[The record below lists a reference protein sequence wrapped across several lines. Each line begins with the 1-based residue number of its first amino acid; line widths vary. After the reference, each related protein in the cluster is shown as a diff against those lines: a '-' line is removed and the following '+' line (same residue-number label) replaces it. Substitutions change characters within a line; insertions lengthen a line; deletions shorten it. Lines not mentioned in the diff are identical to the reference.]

1 VRAAGIL
8 LPIQSIPRGDAPGSL
23 REASIRAIDAFAS
36 FGIGVW
42 QILPLNPPDFV
53 GSPYASPSAFAMDPE
68 LLHDLAGDVRDP
80 SRYDL
85 DAWLENSGWAD
96 SWALFRILKSIDPRS
111 WVKWGSWSNPTGRDL
126 DRLRS
131 DNEEHYWREIT
142 IQWKL
147 EYAMRSIEN
156 HARENGILMLGDIPL
171 YVAHDSADIW
181 HSKELFNIGPNGEPL
196 ERSGAPPD
204 SFNPLGQLWGNPTYA
219 WSAHQKSGY
228 AWWKKRVETASRR
241 TPGIRIDHFI
251 GLAEY
256 WAIPPEAEDA
266 RGGRWAEGPGA
277 SLMDAII
284 DSSDFLIAEDLGMAG
299 DAAIRLR
306 DAYNLH
312 GMSILQFGWGH
323 DAPPHHL
330 DHIPERVVAY
340 TGTHDNDTF
349 AGWYS
354 KIGPDDRRRVRAS
367 LGCNSADVPMEAVK
381 RLISSKADIVVI
393 PLQDVLGLGSSAR
406 INTPG
411 LVSKRNWSWMA
422 PEHWESH
429 RSWAWLSESVKS
441 SGRLPWYNGRESSH
455 GH

>member
-1 VRAAGIL
+1 VRTAGIL
-8 LPIQSIPRGDAPGSL
+8 LPIQSIPRGDAPGAH
-23 REASIRAIDAFAS
+23 REACINAIDTLAS
-36 FGIGVW
+36 CGVGIW

-68 LLHDLAGDVRDP
+68 LLHGLAGDIRDP
-80 SRYDL
+80 SKRVL
-85 DAWLENSGWAD
+85 GAWLETSGWAD
-96 SWALFRILKSIDPRS
+96 SWALFRILKSIDQRS
-111 WVKWGSWSNPTGRDL
+111 WVKWGLWSDPSNRDI
-126 DRLRS
+126 DHLRS
-131 DNEEHYWREIT
+131 DNEEHYWREII

-147 EYAMRSIEN
+147 EQAMKSIET
-156 HARENGILMLGDIPL
+156 HARENGVLILGDIPL
-171 YVAHDSADIW
+171 YVAHDSADVW
-181 HSKELFNIGPNGEPL
+181 HSKELFNMGSDGEPL

-219 WSAHQKSGY
+219 WSAHHKSGY
-228 AWWKKRVETASRR
+228 TWWKKRVETAARR

-266 RGGRWAEGPGA
+266 RGGRWAEGPGT

-284 DSSDFLIAEDLGMAG
+284 GLSDFLIAEDLGAAG
-299 DAAIRLR
+299 DSAISLR
-306 DAYNLH
+306 DAYSLH
-312 GMSILQFGWGH
+312 GMSILQFGWDN
-323 DAPPHHL
+323 DAPPHHI

-349 AGWYS
+349 TGWYS
-354 KIGPDDRRRVRAS
+354 KIGLDDQRRVRES
-367 LGCNSADVPMEAVK
+367 LGCNSEEVTMEAVK
-381 RLISSKADIVVI
+381 RLMSSKAEIVII
-393 PLQDVLGLGSSAR
+393 PLQDILGLSSSAR

-429 RSWAWLSESVKS
+429 HSWAWFSESVKS
-441 SGRLPWYNGRESSH
+441 SDRLPWHDGRESNP

>member
-1 VRAAGIL
+1 MRAAGIL
-8 LPIQSIPRGDAPGSL
+8 LPIQSIPRGGAPGSL
-23 REASIRAIDAFAS
+23 REASIHAINAFAS

-68 LLHDLAGDVRDP
+68 LFHDLAGDVSSP
-80 SRYDL
+80 SRSDL
-85 DAWLENSGWAD
+85 DAWLENSDWAD
-96 SWALFRILKSIDPRS
+96 SWALFRIMKSIDSRS
-111 WVKWGSWSNPTGRDL
+111 WVKWGNWSDPSGRDL

-131 DNEEHYWREIT
+131 DNEEHYWREII

-147 EYAMRSIEN
+147 ENAMRSIET

-181 HSKELFNIGPNGEPL
+181 CNKELFNIGPNGEPL

-204 SFNPLGQLWGNPTYA
+204 SFNPHGQLWGNPTYA

-266 RGGRWAEGPGA
+266 RGGRWVEGPGA

-299 DAAIRLR
+299 DAAIKLR
-306 DAYNLH
+306 DSFNLH

-323 DAPPHHL
+323 EAPPHHL

-354 KIGPDDRRRVRAS
+354 NISPDDRRKVRAS
-367 LGCNSADVPMEAVK
+367 LGCKSADVPMEAVK

-393 PLQDVLGLGSSAR
+393 PLQDILGLGSSAR

-422 PEHWESH
+422 PEHWKSH
-429 RSWAWLSESVKS
+429 HSWAWLSESVKS
-441 SGRLPWYNGRESSH
+441 SDRLPWYNVR
-455 GH
+455 

>member
-1 VRAAGIL
+1 MRTAGIL
-8 LPIQSIPRGDAPGSL
+8 LPIQSIPRDDAPGSL

-36 FGIGVW
+36 SGIGVW

-68 LLHDLAGDVRDP
+68 LLHGLAGDFSDP
-80 SRYDL
+80 SRHDL
-85 DAWLENSGWAD
+85 DAWLENSEWAD
-96 SWALFRILKSIDPRS
+96 PWALFRILKSIDPRS
-111 WVKWGSWSNPTGRDL
+111 WVKWGPWSNPSVRDL
-126 DRLRS
+126 ERLRS
-131 DNEEHYWREIT
+131 DNEEHYWREIS

-147 EYAMRSIEN
+147 ENAMRSIET
-156 HARENGILMLGDIPL
+156 HARENGVLLLGDIPL
-171 YVAHDSADIW
+171 YVAHDSADTW

-219 WSAHQKSGY
+219 WPAHQKSSY
-228 AWWKKRVETASRR
+228 EWWKKRVETASRR

-312 GMSILQFGWGH
+312 GMSILQFGWGY

-354 KIGPDDRRRVRAS
+354 KISSDDKKRVRTS

-381 RLISSKADIVVI
+381 RLMSSKAEIVII

-406 INTPG
+406 TNTPG

-422 PEHWESH
+422 PDHWESH
-429 RSWAWLSESVKS
+429 HSWAWLSESVKS
-441 SGRLPWYNGRESSH
+441 SGRLPWHDGRESSL
-455 GH
+455 GY

>member
-1 VRAAGIL
+1 M
-8 LPIQSIPRGDAPGSL
+8 PGGL
-23 REASIRAIDAFAS
+23 REACLRAIDTFAS
-36 FGIGVW
+36 FGLGVW

-53 GSPYASPSAFAMDPE
+53 GSPYASPSAFALDPQ
-68 LLHDLAGDVRDP
+68 LLHGLAGDIPDP
-80 SRYDL
+80 SRSDL
-85 DAWLENSGWAD
+85 DSWLAISEWAD
-96 SWALFRILKSIDPRS
+96 SWALFRILKSINPRS
-111 WVKWGSWSNPTGRDL
+111 WVDWGHWSNPSAKEL
-126 DRLRS
+126 DRLRL
-131 DNEEHYWREIT
+131 DNEEDYWREIG

-147 EYAMRSIEN
+147 DRAMELIET
-156 HARENGILMLGDIPL
+156 HARKNGILMLGDIPL
-171 YVAHDSADIW
+171 YVAHDSADMW
-181 HSKELFNIGPNGEPL
+181 NSKELFNIGPNGELL
-196 ERSGAPPD
+196 EQSGAPPD
-204 SFNPLGQLWGNPTYA
+204 SFNPLGQLWGNPTYD
-219 WSAHQKSGY
+219 WPSHRKSGY

-256 WAIPPEAEDA
+256 WAVPPEAKDA
-266 RGGRWAEGPGA
+266 SGGRWVEGPGA

-299 DAAIRLR
+299 EAAIILR

-312 GMSILQFGWGH
+312 GMSILQFGWGYE
-323 DAPPHHL
+323 APPHHL

-354 KIGPDDRRRVRAS
+354 KIGSSDRKRVRTS
-367 LGCNSADVPMEAVK
+367 LGCNSENVPKEAVK

-422 PEHWESH
+422 PERWESH
-429 RSWAWLSESVKS
+429 DSWAWLSESVKS
-441 SGRLPWYNGRESSH
+441 SGRSQWYDG
-455 GH
+455 